1 MSPLSTTL
9 VFNFKGNKKPRN
21 TTNNSLQYT
30 LKAPKH
36 IQRNWIA
43 HRLKWNFDVIVR
55 LAQFMFDATNHFFLL
70 LRNLYIIPDCRM
82 NEQSVMCKTT
92 NIFFFRKKKKFKFSL
107 QITERESVLMDSMSV
122 ACTMQEKWR
131 WRKSENL
138 IYFYVIFSSLFFFLM
153 NFIHGCIC
161 AVCSGTSLRR
171 EREEG
176 RKKWE

>member
-1 MSPLSTTL
+1 MNCTPIKMKFWCHCTTSPVHVWRDKPFFFASSKPVYYPGLQNEWA
-9 VFNFKGNKKPRN
+9 VGNVQ
-21 TTNNSLQYT
+21 NNEY
-30 LKAPKH
+30 
-36 IQRNWIA
+36 
-43 HRLKWNFDVIVR
+43 
-55 LAQFMFDATNHFFLL
+55 
-70 LRNLYIIPDCRM
+70 
-82 NEQSVMCKTT
+82 
-92 NIFFFRKKKKFKFSL
+92 FFFRKKKKFKFSL